1 MPALRRRQRAT
12 KHQANSQSQT
22 QQSHT
27 PSQVED
33 ASIAVDANESGPSRQ
48 QNVPPLPEKSFK
60 RPSIAPG
67 THSPDYRAVDGKKD
81 APGLVGPPISPLVR
95 RSPRL
100 RNSPGSRSSV
110 ARQRSGREQ
119 RSLYDANA
127 TITMRTFNATKEEQI
142 HQLNLKLAERREKL
156 RKNYAAAAKSLRARL
171 EMRIHRIPRHL
182 RQMTL
187 GELRNMQVS
196 NQTSSPRREIPAV

>member
-22 QQSHT
+22 QQSNAS
-27 PSQVED
+27 SQVEG
-33 ASIAVDANESGPSRQ
+33 ASIAVHTNESGPSRQ
-48 QNVPPLPEKSFK
+48 QNVPALPEKSPK
-60 RPSIAPG
+60 RTSIAPG
-67 THSPDYRAVDGKKD
+67 THSPDCRAVDDKKD
-81 APGLVGPPISPLVR
+81 AGLAGPPFSPLIR

-100 RNSPGSRSSV
+100 RNSPASQSSV

-127 TITMRTFNATKEEQI
+127 TVTMRTLNTTNEEQI
-142 HQLNLKLAERREKL
+142 HRLKLELAERREAL
-156 RKNYAAAAKSLRARL
+156 RQNYAAAAKSLRARL

-196 NQTSSPRREIPAV
+196 NQTSSLRREIPVA

>member
-12 KHQANSQSQT
+12 KRQTNSQSQT
-22 QQSHT
+22 QQSNT
-27 PSQVED
+27 SSQVED
-33 ASIAVDANESGPSRQ
+33 ASIAVDANELGPSRQ
-48 QNVPPLPEKSFK
+48 QNVPALPEKSLK
-60 RPSIAPG
+60 RTSMAPG
-67 THSPDYRAVDGKKD
+67 TTHSPDYRAVDGKKD
-81 APGLVGPPISPLVR
+81 ASLTAPPFSPLVR

-100 RNSPGSRSSV
+100 RDSHASQSSV

-119 RSLYDANA
+119 RSVYDANA
-127 TITMRTFNATKEEQI
+127 TVIMRTFNTPKEEQI
-142 HQLNLKLAERREKL
+142 HQLKLELAERRESL
-156 RKNYAAAAKSLRARL
+156 RRNYAAAAKSLRARL

-196 NQTSSPRREIPAV
+196 NQTSSPRREIAVV